1 MLDSIILT
9 VFGVLSPLALAIGI
23 FGFWMAVKASKRKD
37 TELTIFVW
45 SALGLAGFV
54 FSLVSFAY
62 FLLPI
67 LSARLFD

>member
-9 VFGVLSPLALAIGI
+9 VFGVLSPLALLVGVFA
-23 FGFWMAVKASKRKD
+23 FWRAVRASKRKES
-37 TELTIFVW
+37 ELTIFAW

-54 FSLVSFAY
+54 FSFVSFAY